1 MIKALQKAAS
11 AGLCALLFL
20 LSGAFCACGA
30 QPIEKSAHPVT
41 VGIDLDPSSGL
52 YTESGLYYMYDGE
65 SISFKELS
73 AQGINIGEA
82 TGKKAGY
89 SYETVNYSLLGAVV
103 LGKEVLSDG
112 IGDPMFTFLEWPL
125 PSGDVLLCAADNA
138 AAMVKDQTLPMLLAS
153 SSSKTYTPRASL
165 SDCLTALYDGTP
177 LVLPRVTDNNGTY
190 LDGAVILKD
199 GVLVQQLDAAQT
211 ALWAMLFYPS
221 GSGSVTAGGISAQLQ
236 TVRRFSRENRCIIV
250 EAEALFT
257 SPGSPEDY
265 SAALEQEL
273 YKLLAGFECDALL
286 IDGIIGCPYSELKV
300 QLTVRRY

>member
-1 MIKALQKAAS
+1 MI
-11 AGLCALLFL
+11 
-20 LSGAFCACGA
+20 LSHMFPLGRVL
-30 QPIEKSAHPVT
+30 PRHK
-41 VGIDLDPSSGL
+41 
-52 YTESGLYYMYDGE
+52 ES
-65 SISFKELS
+65 
-73 AQGINIGEA
+73 
-82 TGKKAGY
+82 
-89 SYETVNYSLLGAVV
+89 
-103 LGKEVLSDG
+103 
-112 IGDPMFTFLEWPL
+112 
-125 PSGDVLLCAADNA
+125 VLLCAADNA

-153 SSSKTYTPRASL
+153 SSSKTYNPRASL

-211 ALWAMLFYPS
+211 SLWAMLFYPD

-236 TVRRFSRENRCIIV
+236 SVRRFSRENRCITV
-250 EAEALFT
+250 EAYALFT

-265 SAALEQEL
+265 AAALEQEL
-273 YKLLAGFECDALL
+273 YKLLSCFKCDALL

>member
-1 MIKALQKAAS
+1 M
-11 AGLCALLFL
+11 
-20 LSGAFCACGA
+20 
-30 QPIEKSAHPVT
+30 
-41 VGIDLDPSSGL
+41 
-52 YTESGLYYMYDGE
+52 
-65 SISFKELS
+65 
-73 AQGINIGEA
+73 
-82 TGKKAGY
+82 
-89 SYETVNYSLLGAVV
+89 
-103 LGKEVLSDG
+103 LSDG

-138 AAMVKDQTLPMLLAS
+138 AAMVKDQTLPTLLAS
-153 SSSKTYTPRASL
+153 SSSKTYNPRASL

-177 LVLPRVTDNNGTY
+177 LVLPRVTDNNGAY

-236 TVRRFSRENRCIIV
+236 TVRRFSRENRCITV

-257 SPGSPEDY
+257 SPGSLEDY

-286 IDGIIGCPYSELKV
+286 IDRVIGCPYSQLTV